1 MSLTENR
8 TTDPYLSGVYAPVTD
23 EVDLVELDIDGAIP
37 AELDGSFLRNG
48 PNPMFEPAGRY
59 HLFDGD
65 GMIHELAISE
75 GRARYRNRWIR
86 SRGLAAEQKVGRSL
100 YGGMAEASFP
110 GRDVVGDA
118 GPMKNVANTHVMRHA
133 GQTLCLWE
141 AGSPTVLDASL
152 ATVGT
157 TDFGGRL
164 RGPITAHPKID
175 PLTGRMYAFGYS
187 ALPPYLR
194 YHVIEPDGTL
204 SRTVDI
210 DLPAPV
216 MMHDFA
222 ITDRHAIFLDAPA
235 VFDLEGFASGSPMIS
250 WQPDRGTRL
259 GVMSL
264 DGDGSDLRWIPIDN
278 CYVFHFLNAYSPTGN
293 GNDSGGGSG
302 STNRI
307 VLDACRLPRM
317 EIGLDAETPPLPAGE
332 DPGGYLTRFT
342 IDLDAGTA
350 EHTRIAELSGDFPR
364 IDDRLAGRRHRRG
377 YVATFASGMPD
388 RSAAGADGLFDSI
401 TAYDLDHGTETSY
414 LVGPNRSIGEPVVA
428 PDPGGAD
435 GEGWVMSYVHDRAT
449 DRSEVHILDAADIA
463 AGPVAVVHIPRRVP
477 FGFHGSW
484 LPS

>member
-1 MSLTENR
+1 MSLAEDR
-8 TTDPYLSGVYAPVTD
+8 ATDPYLSGVYAPVAD
-23 EVDLVELDIDGAIP
+23 EVDIEELAVDGAIP
-37 AELDGSFLRNG
+37 MELDGSFLRNG
-48 PNPMFEPAGRY
+48 PNPMFGPTGRY

-65 GMIHELAISE
+65 GMVHELAVSE
-75 GRARYRNRWIR
+75 GRARYRNRWVR
-86 SRGLAAEQKVGRSL
+86 SRGLAAEQRAGRSL

-110 GRDVVGDA
+110 KPDVVGDA
-118 GPMKNVANTHVMRHA
+118 GPVKNVANTHVMRHA
-133 GQTLCLWE
+133 GQTMCLWE
-141 AGSPTVLDASL
+141 AGPPTVLDASL

-175 PLTGRMYAFGYS
+175 PLTGRMHAFGYS
-187 ALPPYLR
+187 AVPPYLR
-194 YHVIEPDGTL
+194 YHVIEPDGTMT
-204 SRTVDI
+204 RTVDI

-235 VFDLEGFASGSPMIS
+235 VFDIAGFASGSPMIS

-278 CYVFHFLNAYSPTGN
+278 CYVFHFLNAFSL
-293 GNDSGGGSG
+293 SGDAGDVESG
-302 STNRI
+302 VAGNRI

-317 EIGLDAETPPLPAGE
+317 EIGLDAEAPPLPTGE

-350 EHTRIAELSGDFPR
+350 EHSRVAELSGDFPR

-377 YVATFASGMPD
+377 YVATFASGAPD
-388 RSAAGADGLFDSI
+388 RSVPGADGLFDSI
-401 TAYDLDHGTETSY
+401 TAYDLDQGTETSY
-414 LVGPNRSIGEPVVA
+414 LVGPGRSVGEPVVA
-428 PDPGGAD
+428 PDPGGD
-435 GEGWVMSYVHDRAT
+435 PGDGWVMSYVHDRAT
-449 DRSEVHILDAADIA
+449 DRSEVHILDATDVA

-484 LPS
+484 LAS